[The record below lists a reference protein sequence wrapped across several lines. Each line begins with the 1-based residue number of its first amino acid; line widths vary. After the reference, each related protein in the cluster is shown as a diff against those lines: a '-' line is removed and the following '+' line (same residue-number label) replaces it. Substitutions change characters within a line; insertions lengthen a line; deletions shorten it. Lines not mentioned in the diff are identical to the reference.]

1 MDTKKEKS
9 NNASKA
15 TKRLSE
21 GQFKKK
27 KKKKKK
33 KNWKTKS
40 YLDTKKEKAKKT
52 PNILIFFIFIYTIFF
67 FQKCFFYHCS
77 ILLSKIKCTY

>member
-21 GQFKKK
+21 GQLNKKVTGKLKATWIQKRK
-27 KKKKKK
+27 KQIR
-33 KNWKTKS
+33 
-40 YLDTKKEKAKKT
+40 
-52 PNILIFFIFIYTIFF
+52 PQIF
-67 FQKCFFYHCS
+67 
-77 ILLSKIKCTY
+77 